1 VTEQKSSAPFPLAP
15 DPAVP
20 DPAAQAPAIAALLA
34 LALIWGYNWVVMKVG
49 VRYAAPFDFA
59 AMRAFF
65 GALSLFLVMIALRKP
80 LKPPVF
86 RATLL
91 LGILQTSGI
100 IGLTTW
106 ALVSGG
112 AGKTSILCY
121 TMPFW
126 ILLFAWVLLG
136 ERLRK
141 AQWLYVSLALAGLVL
156 IVLPLNLTEASFSK
170 GLAILAGMSW
180 GMGAIV
186 FKKITQNRA
195 VDLLSLTA
203 WQMLLGS
210 LPLIGVA
217 LLLPSP
223 PVQWTGTFIAAL
235 LYNIIPGTA
244 IAYMLWMFALRR
256 LPAGTAGI
264 GTLANP
270 VVGVLAAAV
279 QLGEVPDVMEAIGMV
294 LIIIALG
301 FNVLYAMKPN
311 R

>member
-1 VTEQKSSAPFPLAP
+1 VTEQKSSTQTLAAP
-15 DPAVP
+15 PA
-20 DPAAQAPAIAALLA
+20 QTSAIVALLA
-34 LALIWGYNWVVMKVG
+34 LAVIWGYNWVVMKLG
-49 VRYAAPFDFA
+49 VQYAAPFDFA
-59 AMRAFF
+59 AMRAFW
-65 GALSLFLVMIALRKP
+65 GALSLFLVMIVLRKP

-86 RATLL
+86 GATLL
-91 LGILQTSGI
+91 LGVLQTSGM
-100 IGLTTW
+100 IGLSTW

-126 ILLFAWVLLG
+126 ILLFAWVLLR
-136 ERLRK
+136 ERLHK
-141 AQWLYVSLALAGLVL
+141 AQWLHVSLALVGLML
-156 IVLPLNLTEASFSK
+156 ILLPLNLTDASFSK
-170 GLAILAGMSW
+170 GLAVLAGMSW
-180 GMGAIV
+180 GMSAIV
-186 FKKITQNRA
+186 VKKIAQNHS

-210 LPLIGVA
+210 IPLILVS

-256 LPAGTAGI
+256 LPAGVAGL

-270 VVGVLAAAV
+270 VIGVFAAGV
-279 QLGEVPDVMEAIGMV
+279 QLGEVPDLAEAIGMI
-294 LIIIALG
+294 LIVIALG
-301 FNVLYAMKPN
+301 FNVLHAMKPQ
-311 R
+311 RVLQS

>member
-1 VTEQKSSAPFPLAP
+1 MTEQKSSTQTLAAP
-15 DPAVP
+15 PAQTSALV
-20 DPAAQAPAIAALLA
+20 ALLA
-34 LALIWGYNWVVMKVG
+34 LAVIWGYNWVVMKLG
-49 VRYAAPFDFA
+49 VQYAAPFDFA
-59 AMRAFF
+59 AMRAFW
-65 GALSLFLVMIALRKP
+65 GALSLFLVMIVLRKP

-86 RATLL
+86 GATLL
-91 LGILQTSGI
+91 LGVLQTTGM
-100 IGLTTW
+100 IGLSTW

-126 ILLFAWVLLG
+126 ILLFAWVLLR
-136 ERLRK
+136 ERLHK
-141 AQWLYVSLALAGLVL
+141 AQWLHVSLALAGLLL
-156 IVLPLNLTEASFSK
+156 ILLPLNLTDASFSK
-170 GLAILAGMSW
+170 GLAVLAGMSW
-180 GMGAIV
+180 GMSAIV
-186 FKKITQNRA
+186 VKKIAQNHS

-210 LPLIGVA
+210 IPLILVS

-256 LPAGTAGI
+256 LPAGTAGL

-270 VVGVLAAAV
+270 VIGVLAAGV
-279 QLGEVPDVMEAIGMV
+279 QLGEVPDLVEAIGMI
-294 LIIIALG
+294 LIVVALG
-301 FNVLYAMKPN
+301 LNVLHAMKPQ
-311 R
+311 RVLQS

>member
-1 VTEQKSSAPFPLAP
+1 MTEQKSSTQTLAAP
-15 DPAVP
+15 PA
-20 DPAAQAPAIAALLA
+20 QTSAIVALLA
-34 LALIWGYNWVVMKVG
+34 LAVIWGYNWVVMKLG
-49 VRYAAPFDFA
+49 VQYAAPFDFA
-59 AMRAFF
+59 AMRAFW
-65 GALSLFLVMIALRKP
+65 GALSLFLVMIVLRKP

-86 RATLL
+86 GATLL
-91 LGILQTSGI
+91 LGVLQTSGM
-100 IGLTTW
+100 IGLSTW

-126 ILLFAWVLLG
+126 ILLFAWVLLR
-136 ERLRK
+136 ERLHK
-141 AQWLYVSLALAGLVL
+141 AQWLHVSLALVGLML
-156 IVLPLNLTEASFSK
+156 ILLPLNLTDASFSK
-170 GLAILAGMSW
+170 GLAVLAGMSW
-180 GMGAIV
+180 GMSAIV
-186 FKKITQNRA
+186 VKKIAQNHS

-210 LPLIGVA
+210 IPLILVS

-256 LPAGTAGI
+256 LPAGVAGL

-270 VVGVLAAAV
+270 VIGVFAAGV
-279 QLGEVPDVMEAIGMV
+279 QLGEVPDLAEAIGMI
-294 LIIIALG
+294 LIVIALG
-301 FNVLYAMKPN
+301 FNVLHAMKPQ
-311 R
+311 RVLQS